1 MEEEF
6 EYLAYTMFRSND
18 LYLVPLCLLIL
29 YFLVHFIRKKYKD
42 TPIQKYIIPA
52 ITLRFVFA
60 FVYTYVIG
68 YYYGFGDSHNY
79 YQGVL
84 DMHKA
89 VLDDNSM
96 LIDIYT
102 KLKFEPSDRLYN
114 YFRFDGHG
122 VTHYYMLE
130 SRNYTVSRFGLPF
143 SLLFNKSFLCISFC
157 ISLFSFLGSW
167 QLFKMFYE
175 MYPHLHKK
183 IAIATL
189 FLPSLLFW
197 GVSLLKD
204 PICVGAMGYFTYAAY
219 TMFIKNKKIINS
231 IVIIFFSAWLLFNT
245 KPYILYC
252 LAAVFSLWIFLRF
265 RDKIKDTTLRNISTA
280 LFVGLAV
287 LVGFLATQSLGQA
300 EAASQFTTDQLLA
313 TIQSQQ
319 ATFFSN
325 KEEGGGSN
333 FSIGSDEGTSNVS
346 GLGLALL
353 FPQGVVN
360 TFFRPFLWDV
370 RSPMMIFSAIE
381 AFFFLALTYM
391 CFKKVG
397 IGNTFKTIFSD
408 PAIAFCFVFALVF
421 GGVIG
426 VTTTNFG
433 ALVRYKLPCITFYAM
448 AFILVM
454 DKSGKFPTQYIFS
467 KKFF

>member
-1 MEEEF
+1 MN
-6 EYLAYTMFRSND
+6 YYSAYDMLKVSD
-18 LYLVPLCLLIL
+18 LYMAPLCLLLL
-29 YFLVHFIRKKYKD
+29 YFVARFIWKKYDK
-42 TPIQKYIIPA
+42 TPIQRYIFPA
-52 ITLRFVFA
+52 LTIRFVCSFL
-60 FVYTYVIG
+60 YTLVIG

-79 YQGVL
+79 FQGVL
-84 DMHKA
+84 DMHQA
-89 VLDDNSM
+89 VVDDPSY
-96 LIDIYT
+96 LIDIYSKMELET
-102 KLKFEPSDRLYN
+102 TDRIYN
-114 YFRFDGHG
+114 YFRYDYYG

-130 SRNYTVSRFGLPF
+130 PRNFTVSRFGLPF
-143 SLLFNKSFLCISFC
+143 SLLFDRSFLCISFC
-157 ISLFSFLGSW
+157 ISFISFLGSW
-167 QLFKMFYE
+167 RLFKMFYE

-183 IAIATL
+183 IAIASL

-204 PICVGAMGYFTYAAY
+204 PICVGAMGYFVYAAY
-219 TMFIKNKKIINS
+219 TAFIKNKKLAGS
-231 IVIIFFSAWLLFNT
+231 LIVMFLSGFLLYAT
-245 KPYILYC
+245 KPYILYS

-265 RDKIKDTTLRNISTA
+265 RDKIEDKTLRNISTA
-280 LFVGLAV
+280 LFGALAA
-287 LVGFLATQSLGQA
+287 LVGFLATKGLGQA

-319 ATFFSN
+319 ATFLNN
-325 KEEGGGSN
+325 KAEGGGSN
-333 FSIGSDEGTSNVS
+333 FSIGGDEGAAVS
-346 GLGLALL
+346 GIGLLFL
-353 FPQGVVN
+353 FPQGIVN
-360 TFFRPFLWDV
+360 TFFRPFPWDV
-370 RSPMMIFSAIE
+370 RSFMTVFSAFE
-381 AFFFLALTYM
+381 SFCFLAITYM

-448 AFILVM
+448 AIILVM

-467 KKFF
+467 KKLF

>member
-1 MEEEF
+1 MED
-6 EYLAYTMFRSND
+6 EYLAYYMLRDKD
-18 LYLVPLCLLIL
+18 LYLAPLCLLIL
-29 YFLVHFIRKKYKD
+29 YFLSRFIWQKYKD
-42 TPIQKYIIPA
+42 TPIQRYIIPA
-52 ITLRFVFA
+52 LTIRFICAIIYTL
-60 FVYTYVIG
+60 VIG

-89 VLDDNSM
+89 VLDDPRY

-102 KLKFEPSDRLYN
+102 NLEIKPTDQLYN
-114 YFRFDGHG
+114 YFRYDSYGF
-122 VTHYYMLE
+122 TQYYMLE

-143 SLLFNKSFLCISFC
+143 SLLFDKSFLCLSFC
-157 ISLFSFLGSW
+157 ISFFSFLGSW
-167 QLFKMFYE
+167 RIFRMFYE

-183 IAIATL
+183 IAIASL

-204 PICVGAMGYFTYAAY
+204 PICVGAMGYFIYAAY
-219 TMFIKNKKIINS
+219 SLFIKNRKAVTS
-231 IVIIFFSAWLLFNT
+231 LVMIFLSGFLLYNT
-245 KPYILYC
+245 KPYILYT

-265 RDKIKDTTLRNISTA
+265 RDRIEDKTLRNISTA
-280 LFVGLAV
+280 LFSGLAV

-300 EAASQFTTDQLLA
+300 EAASQFTTDQLLS

-319 ATFFSN
+319 ATFLNN
-325 KEEGGGSN
+325 KAEGGASN
-333 FSIGSDEGTSNVS
+333 FTIGGDGGAAVS
-346 GLGLALL
+346 GIGLAFL
-353 FPQGVVN
+353 FPQGIVN
-360 TFFRPFLWDV
+360 TFFRPFLWDI
-370 RSPMMIFSAIE
+370 RSPMMLFSAFE
-381 AFFFLALTYM
+381 AFCFLAMTLM

-397 IGNTFKTIFSD
+397 IANTFKSIFSD

-448 AFILVM
+448 TFILVM

-467 KKFF
+467 KKLF